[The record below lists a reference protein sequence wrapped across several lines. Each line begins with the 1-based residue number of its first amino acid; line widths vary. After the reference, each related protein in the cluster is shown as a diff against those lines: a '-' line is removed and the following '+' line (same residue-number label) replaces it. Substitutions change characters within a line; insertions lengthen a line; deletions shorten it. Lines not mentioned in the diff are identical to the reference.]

1 MPRISRRP
9 WLIAVALAL
18 TLSATALAAGIAEG
32 AVIDDDSTSAAAE
45 AFGHHAETLAG
56 AIDSFRARLS
66 THERGT

>member
-32 AVIDDDSTSAAAE
+32 AVRRRFDVSRGRGVRPSRGDIGRSNRLVS
-45 AFGHHAETLAG
+45 G
-56 AIDSFRARLS
+56 ALVDP
-66 THERGT
+66 